1 MLHSPVIELQ
11 SLAGDPDADIIAVLM
26 KAKMIAVKLDLTDL
40 VEWIEL
46 ELNGYP
52 NIASVPEYRSGQGQL
67 KAFNPFRGGYL
78 LIWGFLTRKL
88 LHHLQR
94 LNLLSR

>member
-1 MLHSPVIELQ
+1 LHSPVIELQ

-67 KAFNPFRGGYL
+67 KAFNPFRGWIPVDLGVSDPKITTPFTVMTPTY
-78 LIWGFLTRKL
+78 
-88 LHHLQR
+88 
-94 LNLLSR
+94 